1 MKKLLFPALIIFICF
16 PAFSQISGVSNDK
29 LIVVNPATIS
39 TRTVEF
45 EPGFGYIWTKKLY
58 NDKGNLVPLSPA
70 NDSIQVLQ
78 ALGFRFTYGFA
89 KNFEMGA
96 FVTSSLDA
104 FSLGIKYT
112 FVTKDKFMAGTFL
125 GTNFSNE
132 SDLTFRNTGIFG
144 KTAAIV
150 GGFSFMNRF
159 GENKNLSIDY
169 DVQYQNT
176 FDMNTSYSDD
186 VFASAEIGYEF
197 KERTFQ
203 IATGLNYR
211 FNNYKNGDPTSWGLT
226 WNTGILIHPGK
237 MFNLIANIPIDIAG
251 RNTGRYTGFQIV
263 LTIALD

>member
-1 MKKLLFPALIIFICF
+1 MKKLIILILVLISV
-16 PAFSQISGVSNDK
+16 AELKSQIAGVSNDK
-29 LIVVNPATIS
+29 LIVVNPAAIN

-45 EPGFGYIWTKKLY
+45 EPGFGYIWTKKSY
-58 NDKGNLVPLSPA
+58 NDEGNLVPLNPS

-89 KNFEMGA
+89 KNFEIGA
-96 FVTSSLDA
+96 FVTSTLDA
-104 FSLGIKYT
+104 FSLGIKYA
-112 FVTKDKFMAGTFL
+112 FINREKFIAGTFL

-132 SDLTFRNTGIFG
+132 SDLAFRNTGIFG

-150 GGFSFMNRF
+150 GGFAFMNRF
-159 GENKNLSIDY
+159 GESKNLSIDY

-186 VFASAEIGYEF
+186 IFASAEIGYEF

-203 IATGLNYR
+203 IATGFNYR
-211 FNNYKNGDPTSWGLT
+211 FHNYRNGDPTSWGLT
-226 WNTGILIHPGK
+226 WNTGILIHPGR

-251 RNTGRYTGFQIV
+251 KNTGRYTGFQIV
-263 LTIALD
+263 LTITLD